1 MRNEYK
7 YFSVITL
14 GTDSGVETSINE
26 TSAISP
32 TSKNDTEIFSFSG
45 GTSIQSSSQNSST
58 NAKSDP
64 VHSENDEAT
73 YRAYRIRKTHPLL
86 KECIRLKIEFREKY
100 VNMSKTFL
108 ETPDKMALP
117 DIELLHLK
125 CSQAIDG
132 KVSDTDGSSDS
143 EDETCPVPL
152 MSRKKHKEFSQ
163 NQASYEQSWMGGP
176 AGSNFGTQSAN
187 ANDMLSF
194 SQIAKQTHYKQVGP
208 NTGYLPPASTFFT
221 PPNINPSISNPV
233 LNLATSTPIRTS
245 NLQTNKVHLF

>member
-1 MRNEYK
+1 MFNVSTVNLRNEYK

-14 GTDSGVETSINE
+14 GADSGVETSINE

-64 VHSENDEAT
+64 VHSENQPSDDAI

-86 KECIRLKIEFREKY
+86 KECIRLKIEFRDKY

-108 ETPDKMALP
+108 ETPDKMSLP

-132 KVSDTDGSSDS
+132 KVSDTEGSSDS
-143 EDETCPVPL
+143 KDETCSVPL
-152 MSRKKHKEFSQ
+152 MSRKK
-163 NQASYEQSWMGGP
+163 
-176 AGSNFGTQSAN
+176 T
-187 ANDMLSF
+187 
-194 SQIAKQTHYKQVGP
+194 
-208 NTGYLPPASTFFT
+208 
-221 PPNINPSISNPV
+221 
-233 LNLATSTPIRTS
+233 
-245 NLQTNKVHLF
+245 